1 MYVYIYIH
9 VICVSIYICITYKS
23 KDTGIDLIFDT
34 CMIDGVSTSSNED
47 REIQCGYH
55 ANI

>member
-1 MYVYIYIH
+1 M
-9 VICVSIYICITYKS
+9 SIYICVCITYKS

-34 CMIDGVSTSSNED
+34 CIIDEVSTSSNED